1 MCSVGHFPFGMLAG
15 HQSVLGNG
23 GAKPTK
29 ESQTWKSLNSGH
41 SRSQRFEGPGEM
53 HKVKRKT

>member
-1 MCSVGHFPFGMLAG
+1 MRSAGHFPFGMLAG
-15 HQSVLGNG
+15 RQSVLGNG

-41 SRSQRFEGPGEM
+41 SQSQRFEGPWET